1 MDIQQAHLIRQK
13 LVNLTAYVNELSPYL
28 DVSYQEHRERP
39 GNRRIIERLA
49 QVIVECAIDV
59 NGMLLIGT
67 GQPPAQS
74 ARQSFDAIHRLGI
87 IDEHLLSR
95 FRRYVGMRN
104 RIVHD
109 YDQLDSRTL
118 FYSTR
123 RLLDDARAY
132 VVQVHGYL
140 EANGETGGQA
150 PPYLT

>member
-1 MDIQQAHLIRQK
+1 MDTQKAHLIRRK
-13 LVNLTAYVNELSPYL
+13 LGNLAAYVDELLPYL
-28 DVSYQEHRERP
+28 DVPYREYRERP
-39 GNRRIIERLA
+39 GHRRIVERLA

-59 NGMLLIGT
+59 SGMLLVSA

-74 ARQSFDAIHRLGI
+74 ARQSFEAIQELGV

-109 YDQLDSRTL
+109 YDRLDSSTL
-118 FYSTR
+118 FYSAR

-132 VVQVHGYL
+132 VVRVHGYL
-140 EANGETGGQA
+140 ETSREAGGKA
-150 PPYLT
+150 PPS

>member
-1 MDIQQAHLIRQK
+1 MDTQQAHVIRQK
-13 LVNLTAYVNELSPYL
+13 LTNLTAYVNELAPYL

-39 GNRRIIERLA
+39 GNRRIVERLA

-59 NGMLLIGT
+59 NAMLLIGT

-74 ARQSFDAIHRLGI
+74 ARRSFEVIRRLGI

-95 FRRYVGMRN
+95 FRRYVGIRN

-109 YDQLDSRTL
+109 YDRLDNSTL
-118 FYSTR
+118 FYSAH

-132 VVQVHGYL
+132 VVQIYSYL
-140 EANGETGGQA
+140 EASRETGG
-150 PPYLT
+150 